1 MRKTVLT
8 CGVILAVGASIATA
22 QKITACGATFPE
34 AVYQKWFSLY
44 HTAHPGV
51 EINYTANG
59 SGGGVK
65 GVTDGTVDFGASD
78 SPMSDTELS
87 AAKGKILHFP
97 TVLGGVVLT
106 YNIPG
111 VSQDLKFSGD
121 TISGIYLG
129 KITKWNDK
137 ALVADNPGV
146 KLPAEDIVPVHRTD
160 SSGTTFIFTD
170 YLSKVSPEWKSKV
183 GAAKAVSWPA
193 SPLGGAQSSGVTG
206 LLKQTP
212 YSIGYIELLWALQN
226 KLSYGLV
233 KNSSGT
239 FVKASMESVSEA
251 AAGVTMPDDF
261 RVSISNASG
270 KNAYPISS
278 FTWMLIPAQIPDA
291 GKAKAVKDFLAWMLG
306 EGQKVAPTLFFAPLP
321 KAVVAKEEK
330 QLALLGG
337 AGHASAAKPEA
348 SEKGQK

>member
-1 MRKTVLT
+1 MRKTLLM

-44 HTAHPGV
+44 HDAHKGV
-51 EINYTANG
+51 EISYTANG
-59 SGGGVK
+59 SGGGVN
-65 GVTDGTVDFGASD
+65 GVTNKTVDFGASD
-78 SPMSDTELS
+78 MPMTDTEIS
-87 AAKGKILHFP
+87 TAKEKILHFP
-97 TVLGGVVLT
+97 TVLGAVVLT
-106 YNIPG
+106 YNVPG
-111 VSQDLKFSGD
+111 VSQDLKFSGA

-146 KLPAEDIVPVHRTD
+146 KLPNEDIVAVHRTD

-233 KNSSGT
+233 QNSSGT
-239 FVKASMESVSEA
+239 WVKASMESVSEA
-251 AAGVTMPDDF
+251 AAGVAMPDDF
-261 RVSISNASG
+261 RVSITNASG

-291 GKAKAVKDFLAWMLG
+291 AKAKAVKDFLTWMLT
-306 EGQKVAPTLFFAPLP
+306 EGQKVAPTLFFAPVP
-321 KAVVAKEEK
+321 AAVLAKEQK
-330 QLALLGG
+330 QLAQLGG
-337 AGHASAAKPEA
+337 AAHASAEKPTA
-348 SEKGQK
+348 PKKGQK

>member
-1 MRKTVLT
+1 MKRILLA
-8 CGVILAVGASIATA
+8 CGVLLAVGASLAIA

-44 HTAHPGV
+44 HTAHAGV

-65 GVTDGTVDFGASD
+65 GVTDGTGEFGASD
-78 SPMSDTELS
+78 MPMSDTEL
-87 AAKGKILHFP
+87 AAVKGKIYHFP
-97 TVLGGVVLT
+97 TVLGAVVLT

-111 VSQDLKFSGD
+111 VNQDLKFSGPS
-121 TISGIYLG
+121 IAGIYLG

-137 ALVADNPGV
+137 AIVADNPGV
-146 KLPAEDIVPVHRTD
+146 KLPNEDIIPVHRTD

-233 KNSSGT
+233 KNSSGQ
-239 FVKASMESVSEA
+239 FIKASMESVSAA
-251 AAGVTMPDDF
+251 AAGVAMPDDF
-261 RVSISNASG
+261 RVSITDASG
-270 KNAYPISS
+270 KEAYPISS
-278 FTWMLIPAQIPDA
+278 FTWMLIPAQTADA
-291 GKAKAVKDFLAWMLG
+291 AKAKAVRDFLGWMLT

-321 KAVVAKEEK
+321 KAVVDKEQK
-330 QLALLGG
+330 QLAQLGG
-337 AGHASAAKPEA
+337 AAHASVVKPA
-348 SEKGQK
+348 GKRGLK

>member
-1 MRKTVLT
+1 MNRKLLS
-8 CGVILAVGASIATA
+8 CGVLLLAGASIAAA
-22 QKITACGATFPE
+22 QKITACGASFPE
-34 AVYQKWFSLY
+34 AIYQKWFSLY
-44 HTAHPGV
+44 HTANKGV

-97 TVLGGVVLT
+97 TVLGAVVLT

-111 VSQDLKFSGD
+111 VTQELKFTGA

-137 ALVADNPGV
+137 ALAADNPGV
-146 KLPAEDIVPVHRTD
+146 KLPAEDIVVIHRTD

-170 YLSKVSPEWKSKV
+170 YLSKVSPDWKSKV

-212 YSIGYIELLWALQN
+212 YSIGYVELLWALQN

-233 KNSSGT
+233 QNSSGQWI
-239 FVKASMESVSEA
+239 KASMDSVSAA
-251 AAGVTMPDDF
+251 AAGVAMPDDF
-261 RVSISNASG
+261 RVSITNASG
-270 KNAYPISS
+270 KTAYPISS
-278 FTWMLIPAQIPDA
+278 FTWMLIPAQIQDA
-291 GKAKAVKDFLAWMLG
+291 GKAKAVKEFLGWMLTK
-306 EGQKVAPTLFFAPLP
+306 GQDVAPSLFFAPP
-321 KAVVAKEEK
+321 AE
-330 QLALLGG
+330 GG
-337 AGHASAAKPEA
+337 VG
-348 SEKGQK
+348 

>member
-1 MRKTVLT
+1 MTYGVL
-8 CGVILAVGASIATA
+8 LAAGASIAAA
-22 QKITACGATFPE
+22 QKITACGASFPE

-44 HTAHPGV
+44 HTAHANV
-51 EINYTANG
+51 EINYTPNG

-78 SPMSDTELS
+78 MPMTDTELS
-87 AAKGKILHFP
+87 APKGKILHFP
-97 TVLGGVVLT
+97 TVLGAVVVT

-111 VSQDLKFSGD
+111 VSQDLKFTGASLA
-121 TISGIYLG
+121 GIYLG

-146 KLPAEDIVPVHRTD
+146 KLPNEDIIVVHRTD
-160 SSGTTFIFTD
+160 PSGTTFIFTD
-170 YLSKVSPEWKSKV
+170 YLSKVSPDWKSKV
-183 GAAKAVSWPA
+183 GAAKAVNWPA

-233 KNSSGT
+233 QNSSGQ
-239 FVKASMESVSEA
+239 FIKASMDSVSEA

-261 RVSISNASG
+261 RVSITNASG

-291 GKAKAVKDFLAWMLG
+291 AKAKAVRDFLAWMLTD
-306 EGQKVAPTLFFAPLP
+306 GQKVAPTLFFAPLP
-321 KAVVAKEEK
+321 KPVVVKEQK
-330 QLALLGG
+330 QLAQLG
-337 AGHASAAKPEA
+337 AAAHASAQPAGK
-348 SEKGQK
+348 KGLK